1 MVDLSENER
10 ELLSIVWSRGPL
22 ARSEIVT
29 HTKLTQQSVHRLLEG
44 LREKRLLSFGEAE
57 IRGRGKPSPMVAIDT
72 ASHVSAG
79 IAING
84 NEIRYCIADLKGT
97 PLEQRVL
104 TADPNDR
111 DAVIERLHAEI
122 LHWRQSQPGAL
133 PLIGIG
139 VAVQGYR
146 TGPGDQFHPTRR
158 LSNWRGIP
166 IEALIRDRFGVP
178 TFVENN
184 ASSSATAEHF
194 LGGGSAYDCFAYL
207 SFNYGFGVGLMS
219 QRRVFLGQH
228 GNAGEIGPLFTEE
241 QKPHRPALNGLI
253 TRLNENGVPIGSLDQ
268 LVREFRADW
277 PGIESWLQEIRPLM
291 QLTIRALKAIADPG
305 AIFFGG
311 DAPPELRARLIEV
324 ASSAFGRELS
334 PNPKLLPSGI
344 EGDAAHLGAAFLP
357 LHKQLY

>member
-1 MVDLSENER
+1 MLELSENER

-29 HTKLTQQSVHRLLEG
+29 HTRLTQQSVHRLLEG
-44 LREKRLLSFGEAE
+44 LRDKRLLCFGEAE
-57 IRGRGKPSPMVAIDT
+57 IRGRGKPSPNVTIDT
-72 ASHVSAG
+72 ASYVSAG
-79 IAING
+79 VAING
-84 NEIRYCIADLKGT
+84 NEIRYCLADLKGA
-97 PLEQRVL
+97 PLQQGVL
-104 TADPNDR
+104 DTDPNDR
-111 DAVIERLHAEI
+111 AAVLERLHAEMNAA
-122 LHWRQSQPGAL
+122 RGAL

-166 IEALIRDRFGVP
+166 IEALFRERFGVP

-194 LGGGSAYDCFAYL
+194 LGAGGAYDCFAYL

-219 QRRVFLGQH
+219 QRHVFLGQH

-253 TRLNENGVPIGSLDQ
+253 ARLNENGVPIGSLEQ
-268 LVREFRADW
+268 LVREFRYDW
-277 PGIESWLQEIRPLM
+277 PGIDSWLEEIRPMM

-311 DAPPELRARLIEV
+311 DAPAELRTRLIDI
-324 ASSAFGRELS
+324 ASGAFGRELS
-334 PNPKLLPSGI
+334 PNPRLLPSGI
-344 EGDAAHLGAAFLP
+344 TGDAAHLGAAFLP